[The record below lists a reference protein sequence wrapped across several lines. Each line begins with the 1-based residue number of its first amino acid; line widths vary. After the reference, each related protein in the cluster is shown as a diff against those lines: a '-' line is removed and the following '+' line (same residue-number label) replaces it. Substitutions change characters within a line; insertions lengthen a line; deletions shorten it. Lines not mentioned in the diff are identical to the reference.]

1 MFRLQNPEYLYLL
14 LAVPIL
20 IGLFLWYWNRRRAAL
35 DRFADR
41 EMMEQ
46 LAPGMNRRLPWTK
59 FILLLISIPLLSVAM
74 TNPQWA
80 AERQEVKRR
89 GIDVIL
95 ALDVS
100 NSMLAEDVQPSR
112 MERARYFATTLVDEL
127 VGNNIGI
134 ELFTCTSLMQAPLTT
149 DYAFI
154 KSVISTAG
162 PYQISA
168 QGTNLGE
175 AIDRAEEAYEEGSA
189 NHRALIIIS
198 DGEDH
203 DGSAAAAANRA
214 HDAGLMIYTI
224 GVGKQESS
232 FMPLDLP
239 NGRKDYVRQN
249 GGGPATTNAD
259 PATLE
264 AIASA
269 GGGNYF
275 PLSGDSKNL
284 AEAIKAKVD
293 GIEKQEFESQSF
305 STYDSYFY
313 WFLAPAILLLLFE
326 FSIGRKDRKR
336 AAELEI

>member
-1 MFRLQNPEYLYLL
+1 
-14 LAVPIL
+14 
-20 IGLFLWYWNRRRAAL
+20 
-35 DRFADR
+35 
-41 EMMEQ
+41 
-46 LAPGMNRRLPWTK
+46 
-59 FILLLISIPLLSVAM
+59 
-74 TNPQWA
+74 
-80 AERQEVKRR
+80 
-89 GIDVIL
+89 
-95 ALDVS
+95 
-100 NSMLAEDVQPSR
+100 
-112 MERARYFATTLVDEL
+112 
-127 VGNNIGI
+127 
-134 ELFTCTSLMQAPLTT
+134 
-149 DYAFI
+149 
-154 KSVISTAG
+154 
-162 PYQISA
+162 
-168 QGTNLGE
+168 
-175 AIDRAEEAYEEGSA
+175 
-189 NHRALIIIS
+189 
-198 DGEDH
+198 
-203 DGSAAAAANRA
+203 
-214 HDAGLMIYTI
+214 MIYTI

-293 GIEKQEFESQSF
+293 RIEKQEFESQSF